1 MFNRLILNTA
11 ALMVFAFSS
20 IGCAGLEPRVDFP
33 PGAGLSQTQT
43 NALGVQPDK
52 DWQSEKERQSQLYQ
66 QVATFGSD
74 KRPGAVYSNAG
85 FRSIYEDNKA
95 KYVGDIVIVDLFENT
110 NAIQAKS
117 TSASRDDSVSVTVPS
132 VGSINGLNGAASGSK
147 NFSGDGR
154 TAASNL
160 LTGTVTTRVIEVLP
174 NGYLRVAGEKQL
186 GINRQVETIR
196 FYGVVDPYTLR
207 PGSRV
212 VSSNVADARV
222 EYVGEG
228 TIDNVQMMGW
238 LSRVFL
244 TVLPF

>member
-1 MFNRLILNTA
+1 MVNKPVVNAVF
-11 ALMVFAFSS
+11 LMVCALGI
-20 IGCAGLEPRVDFP
+20 IGCAGLEPQVDFP
-33 PGAGLSQTQT
+33 PGVGLSQTQT
-43 NALGVQPDK
+43 NLLGVQPDK
-52 DWQSEKERQSQLYQ
+52 DWQAEKDRQAQLYQ

-74 KRPGAVYSNAG
+74 KRPGSIYSNAG

-95 KYVGDIVIVDLFENT
+95 KYVGDIVIVDLLENT

-132 VGSINGLNGAASGSK
+132 VGPFNGVNGGASGNK

-196 FYGVVDPYTLR
+196 FYGVVDPFTLR

>member
-1 MFNRLILNTA
+1 MSRTVFNVLVVMGS
-11 ALMVFAFSS
+11 ALSFV
-20 IGCAGLEPRVDFP
+20 GCAGLEPRVDFP
-33 PGAGLSQTQT
+33 PGVGLSQTQT
-43 NALGVQPDK
+43 NVLGVQPDK
-52 DWQSEKERQSQLYQ
+52 DWQAEKDRQAQLYQ

-74 KRPGAVYSNAG
+74 KRPGAIYSNTG

-95 KYVGDIVIVDLFENT
+95 KYVGDIVIVDLLENT

-117 TSASRDDSVSVTVPS
+117 TSASRDDSVSVTAPS
-132 VGSINGLNGAASGSK
+132 VGPFNGLNGSASGNK

-238 LSRVFL
+238 LSRIFL